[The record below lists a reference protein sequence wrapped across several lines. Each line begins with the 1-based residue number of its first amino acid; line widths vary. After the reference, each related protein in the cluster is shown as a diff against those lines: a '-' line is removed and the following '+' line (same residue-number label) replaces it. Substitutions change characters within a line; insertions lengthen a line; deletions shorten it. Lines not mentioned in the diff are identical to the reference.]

1 MAHSETFICIP
12 DESMVFFLFFLEQIL
27 PIRMLKLG
35 SCTAKTPSRV
45 RIPGYPWSVL
55 FRCRKEKS
63 LVHVL
68 RRNRHLMQTWQ
79 RWCNHSNCLMN
90 VTKETLRTW
99 CQSRHKVR
107 DSIRNQRFSQF
118 VYFLRVTSNLVFNY
132 NWKPRL
138 YYYYPQIV
146 IIQTQ
151 YI

>member
-1 MAHSETFICIP
+1 MLFK
-12 DESMVFFLFFLEQIL
+12 VFRRTNNNIFLCLKKGRQFCSHLWLLEQIL

-63 LVHVL
+63 LVLVL

-107 DSIRNQRFSQF
+107 DSIRNQRFSQS
-118 VYFLRVTSNLVFNY
+118 VYFLRVTSNLVFN
-132 NWKPRL
+132 
-138 YYYYPQIV
+138 
-146 IIQTQ
+146 
-151 YI
+151 